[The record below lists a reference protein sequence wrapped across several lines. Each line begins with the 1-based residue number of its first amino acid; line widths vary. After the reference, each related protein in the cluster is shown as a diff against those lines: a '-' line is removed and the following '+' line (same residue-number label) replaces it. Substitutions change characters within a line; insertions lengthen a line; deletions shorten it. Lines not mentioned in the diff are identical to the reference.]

1 MEIYE
6 LEPETNLKMKEEKE
20 KQQNSKF
27 NFHIL
32 SLNKNDFEI
41 TLELEE
47 ESIIIY
53 ANCQEKNKNTKIY
66 YKEEFTIQYLRKIFE
81 DNCTIDKY
89 FYEIKNSISTS
100 EKNCII
106 NELKNKIEIIINI
119 NSQIKKEMSFILKK
133 KEKSVEE
140 KIGELYDLIN
150 NLYKE
155 KEEQKKEIDTLKEKL
170 ETFINQEIHII
181 GAEGKQKGSS
191 FKISAFN
198 ELKFKDLINK
208 DLTNDKF
215 YVKILIK
222 FDSNNNNELLK
233 VLEFELEKFN
243 KENRIAYFK
252 NNFIIFEGNSQFNP
266 ELFQLDNPEMSSN
279 LVKNFFNFN
288 DLLNINI
295 NFKTDLSIK
304 NILEIKSSK
313 EIFNIFFKLKM
324 IIKGLTLNSKL
335 WLKTLIQE
343 MVNHYKLD
351 NLIEELKMKQFYNYL
366 IVALNNRITQLCL
379 EERLLND
386 IYENTK
392 FNDDKFMQMKNK
404 LKEKLNFCENI
415 NELKILNA
423 IDFENIL
430 IYIIIPGWKIGF
442 KIELNFDSLN
452 EVLKEQFLYKKK
464 LEEKKEM
471 EPVKEE
477 KKKEIDMFIEKGKN
491 NKISHKSKTTIQ
503 QKKKIKEVGKKE
515 IKEIKEELIIDDKYL
530 GIINE
535 FRKDF
540 NLYEKDYSNSYLLK
554 MLLKNNF
561 VKERAFEEIF
571 S

>member
-66 YKEEFTIQYLRKIFE
+66 YKEEFTIQYLRKNFE

-155 KEEQKKEIDTLKEKL
+155 KEEQKKEIDILKEKL

-181 GAEGKQKGSS
+181 GAEGKEKGSS

-233 VLEFELEKFN
+233 VLESALEKFN

-288 DLLNINI
+288 DFLNINI

-343 MVNHYKLD
+343 MVNYYKLD
-351 NLIEELKMKQFYNYL
+351 NLIEELKVKQFYNYL
-366 IVALNNRITQLCL
+366 IVALNNRITQLGL

-392 FNDDKFMQMKNK
+392 FNDDKFMQMQSE
-404 LKEKLNFCENI
+404 LKEILNFCENI

-515 IKEIKEELIIDDKYL
+515 IKEKK
-530 GIINE
+530 
-535 FRKDF
+535 
-540 NLYEKDYSNSYLLK
+540 
-554 MLLKNNF
+554 KN
-561 VKERAFEEIF
+561 
-571 S
+571 